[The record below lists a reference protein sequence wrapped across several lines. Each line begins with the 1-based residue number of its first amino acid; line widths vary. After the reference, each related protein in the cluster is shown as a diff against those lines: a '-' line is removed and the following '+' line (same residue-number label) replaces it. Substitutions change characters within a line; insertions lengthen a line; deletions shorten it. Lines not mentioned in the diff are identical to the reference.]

1 MAIYV
6 VLCLEHEEDPDDDF
20 YAHYVTCSTKE
31 KADKA
36 KELLIKDGHPEDE
49 IIINEDTDFDRLALS
64 DGSIV
69 DL

>member
-1 MAIYV
+1 MITYG
-6 VLCLEHEEDPDDDF
+6 VLCLEHEEDPEDNF
-20 YAHYVTCSTKE
+20 YAAYAICSTKE
-31 KADKA
+31 KAERA

-49 IIINEDTDFDRLALS
+49 IIIDEDTDYDRLALS